1 MSTHSSTAKRDSSRA
16 PASSNQKRQKNV
28 VPRGF
33 LGEVAMVAIAVVA
46 LTVNMK
52 LMSWLSKGSRHG
64 AK

>member
-1 MSTHSSTAKRDSSRA
+1 MSLHQLINHGDRSAVHRSSDRRH
-16 PASSNQKRQKNV
+16 PGNV

-52 LMSWLSKGSRHG
+52 IMSWLSKGSV
-64 AK
+64 KK